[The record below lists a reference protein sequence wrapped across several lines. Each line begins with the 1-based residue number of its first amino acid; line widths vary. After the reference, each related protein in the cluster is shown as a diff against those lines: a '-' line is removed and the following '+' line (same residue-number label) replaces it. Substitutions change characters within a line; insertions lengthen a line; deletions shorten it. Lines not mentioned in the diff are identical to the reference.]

1 MSFSVGIIGLPNVGK
16 STLFKALTQQEVD
29 ISNYPF
35 CTINPNV
42 GIVQVPDERLEK
54 IARLAAR
61 FAESRQARQAE
72 IIKPQKVTPTII
84 EFVDIAGLV
93 KGAHKGEGLGN
104 QFLARIRETNAILHI
119 IRSFPDKNI
128 KHIENTIDAQRDID
142 IVNTEL
148 LMKDL
153 ETIDNYLSKIKK
165 PSTSQGKQAGSP
177 QSEGLDGELEI
188 LEKIKRELNEG
199 NLISA
204 IKLNEKEKEIIKHL
218 NFLTAKPVIY
228 ILNIKEGDLNFL
240 KSLPKNT
247 LPIDLKIELECTE
260 LPPQELKELNLKSQ
274 IDVLIKTCY
283 KILNLITFY
292 TIKGG
297 EETRAWTV
305 KQGAKAPK
313 AGGVVHTDFEGK
325 FIRAEVINYK
335 DLLEIGSWS
344 QARAKGL
351 IRTEGKD
358 YVVKDS
364 DIIEFKI

>member
-16 STLFKALTQQEVD
+16 STLFKALTRQEVD

-54 IARLAAR
+54 IA
-61 FAESRQARQAE
+61 E
-72 IIKPQKVTPTII
+72 IVKPKKVTPTII

-104 QFLARIRETNAILHI
+104 QFLGRIKEVDTVLHI
-119 IRSFPDKNI
+119 VRAFKDPNI
-128 KHIENTIDAQRDID
+128 KHVEENVDPLRDIE
-142 IVNTEL
+142 IITTEL
-148 LMKDL
+148 IMKDL
-153 ETIDNYLSKIKK
+153 ETLDKHLEKVQKEAKSGIKEKNRELETLKKIKK
-165 PSTSQGKQAGSP
+165 
-177 QSEGLDGELEI
+177 
-188 LEKIKRELNEG
+188 ELNEG
-199 NLISA
+199 
-204 IKLNEKEKEIIKHL
+204 KLTSSIDLEDKEQELIKHL
-218 NFLTAKPVIY
+218 NLLTIKSIIY
-228 ILNIKEGDLNFL
+228 ILNIRENNDYSQLL
-240 KSLPKNT
+240 KSLPENT

-260 LPPQELKELNLKSQ
+260 LSPKELKELNLKSRL
-274 IDVLIKTCY
+274 DVLIKTCY

-305 KQGAKAPK
+305 KEGTGIPQC
-313 AGGVVHTDFEGK
+313 GGIVHTDFEKK

-335 DLLEIGSWS
+335 NLLETGSWTR
-344 QARAKGL
+344 ARSEGL
-351 IRTEGKD
+351 IKTEGKD
-358 YVVKDS
+358 YLVKDG

>member
-1 MSFSVGIIGLPNVGK
+1 MSFSIGIIGLPNVGK

-42 GIVQVPDERLEK
+42 GIVRVPDERLEK
-54 IARLAAR
+54 I
-61 FAESRQARQAE
+61 AE

-104 QFLARIRETNAILHI
+104 QFLARIRETDAVLHI
-119 IRSFPDKNI
+119 VRSFSDKNI
-128 KHIENTIDAQRDID
+128 KHIEDTINAQRDID

-153 ETIDNYLSKIKK
+153 ETIENYLEKISKEAKSNDKK
-165 PSTSQGKQAGSP
+165 AIQ
-177 QSEGLDGELEI
+177 ELEI
-188 LEKIKRELNEG
+188 LEKIKKELSEG
-199 NLISA
+199 NPISA
-204 IKLNEKEKEIIKHL
+204 IKLDEKGKEIIKHL
-218 NFLTAKPVIY
+218 NFLTAKSVIY
-228 ILNIKEGDLNFL
+228 ILNIREDDSNLL
-240 KSLPKNT
+240 KSLPENT

-260 LPPQELKELNLKSQ
+260 LSSQELKELNLKSR

-297 EETRAWTV
+297 EETRAWTI

-344 QARAKGL
+344 KARAKGL

-358 YVVKDS
+358 YVVKDG